1 MDNQLNPRG
10 RKPKAYSQADRLARM
25 MRTLASRA
33 VTINELA
40 DECGI
45 TRRQVYRDLAEIED
59 EGHPLERSDGSG
71 EKTWQLPL
79 GYKGLPQIAIT
90 QYELMSLHLAKNHLA
105 YLNGTPF
112 VDDLESVIAKV
123 EAGLPAKVVNHLDRI
138 SRVFAPVQGPKRSYA
153 KQKNILSD
161 LRRALLLQRTVIL
174 QHQRPDYE
182 EPTSHR
188 VDPYVLVLYQYG
200 LYVMGYSQRA
210 RALRMF
216 AVERIHAV
224 DLTDDRFEMPQDFSW
239 DTLSRRLFGLIDEPP
254 KTVRIWFSPDVAYLL
269 KERQWHPTQSLKQQK
284 DKSVVVTFQ
293 AGGLDEITSWVLS
306 WGADAKV
313 LSPPELVQSVRTH
326 LTAAR
331 KHYSRNKS
339 NV

>member
-1 MDNQLNPRG
+1 MDNQRNPRG

-40 DECGI
+40 DEFGI
-45 TRRQVYRDLAEIED
+45 TRRQVYRDLAEID
-59 EGHPLERSDGSG
+59 KEGHPLERSDGSG

-105 YLNGTPF
+105 YLNGTPY

-123 EAGLPAKVVNHLDRI
+123 EAGLPAKVVNHLERI

-153 KQKNILSD
+153 KQKKILSD

-174 QHQRPDYE
+174 HHQKPDYE
-182 EPTSHR
+182 EPTPHR
-188 VDPYVLVLYQYG
+188 VAPYVLVLYQYG
-200 LYVMGYSQRA
+200 LYVMGYSHRA

-284 DKSVVVTFQ
+284 DKSVIVTFQ
-293 AGGLDEITSWVLS
+293 AGGMDEIATWVLS
-306 WGADAKV
+306 WGANAKV
-313 LSPPELVQSVRTH
+313 LDPLKLVKEVKSQ
-326 LTAAR
+326 LAR
-331 KHYSRNKS
+331 ATSRYAD
-339 NV
+339 

>member
-1 MDNQLNPRG
+1 MDKTRNLRG
-10 RKPKAYSQADRLARM
+10 RKRGAYTQADRLVRM

-33 VTINELA
+33 VTINGLA
-40 DECGI
+40 GEFGI
-45 TRRQVYRDLAEIED
+45 TRRQVYRDLAEIEK
-59 EGHPLERSDGSG
+59 EGHPIERSEGSG
-71 EKTWQLPL
+71 EKMWQLPL

-123 EAGLPAKVVNHLDRI
+123 EAGLPAKTANHLERI

-153 KQKNILSD
+153 KQKKILTD

-174 QHQRPDYE
+174 DHQRPDYE
-182 EPTSHR
+182 ESTPHC

-200 LYVMGYSQRA
+200 LYVVGYSHRA
-210 RALRMF
+210 KAPRMF
-216 AVERIHAV
+216 AVERIHRV
-224 DLTDDRFEMPQDFSW
+224 QLTEDSFNMPSDPLREALPRNS
-239 DTLSRRLFGLIDEPP
+239 FGLIDEPP
-254 KTVRIWFSPDVAYLL
+254 KAVRIRFSPNVAYLL
-269 KERQWHPTQSLKQQK
+269 KERQWHPTQSLTQHK
-284 DKSVVVTFQ
+284 DKSVTVTFE

-313 LSPPELVQSVRTH
+313 LSPPELVQSVRAH
-326 LTAAR
+326 LTAAS
-331 KHYSRNKS
+331 KQYSTNKLKA
-339 NV
+339 

>member
-1 MDNQLNPRG
+1 MDSTRNLRG
-10 RKPKAYSQADRLARM
+10 RKQGSYTQADRLARM
-25 MRTLASRA
+25 MRILASRA
-33 VTINELA
+33 VTINELV
-40 DECGI
+40 DEFGI
-45 TRRQVYRDLAEIED
+45 TRRQVYRDLAEIER

-112 VDDLESVIAKV
+112 VADLESVIAKV
-123 EAGLPAKVVNHLDRI
+123 EAGLPAKVVSHLERI
-138 SRVFAPVQGPKRSYA
+138 SRVFAPVQGPKRSYE
-153 KQKNILSD
+153 KQKEIVSG
-161 LRRALLLQRTVIL
+161 LRKALLLQRTVIL
-174 QHQRPDYE
+174 HHQKPDYDA
-182 EPTSHR
+182 PTAHR
-188 VDPYVLVLYQYG
+188 MDPYVLVLYQYG
-200 LYVMGYSQRA
+200 LYVFGYSRRA
-210 RALRMF
+210 KALRMF
-216 AVERIHAV
+216 SVERIHRV
-224 DLTDDRFEMPQDFSW
+224 DMTDDCFDMPSDFSW
-239 DTLSRRLFGLIDEPP
+239 EAQSDRLFGLIDEPP

-269 KERQWHPTQSLKQQK
+269 KERQWHPTQSLEQQE

-313 LSPPELVQSVRTH
+313 LSPPELIQSVRAH

-331 KHYSRNKS
+331 KQYSPNK
-339 NV
+339 

>member
-1 MDNQLNPRG
+1 
-10 RKPKAYSQADRLARM
+10 M

-40 DECGI
+40 DEFGI

-112 VDDLESVIAKV
+112 VDDLDSVIAKV
-123 EAGLPAKVVNHLDRI
+123 EAGLPAKVVNHLERI
-138 SRVFAPVQGPKRSYA
+138 SRVFASVQGPKRSYA
-153 KQKNILSD
+153 KQKKILSD
-161 LRRALLLQRTVIL
+161 LRKALLLQRTVIL
-174 QHQRPDYE
+174 HHQKPDYE
-182 EPTSHR
+182 EPTPHR

-200 LYVMGYSQRA
+200 LYVMGYSHRA
-210 RALRMF
+210 KALRMF
-216 AVERIHAV
+216 AVERIHRV
-224 DLTDDRFEMPQDFSW
+224 QLTEDSFDMPSDPSW
-239 DTLSRRLFGLIDEPP
+239 EALPRNAFGLIDEAP
-254 KTVRIWFSPDVAYLL
+254 KTVRIWISPDVAYLL

-284 DKSVVVTFQ
+284 DKSVIVTFQ
-293 AGGLDEITSWVLS
+293 AGGLDEIATWVLS
-306 WGADAKV
+306 WGANAKV
-313 LSPPELVQSVRTH
+313 LDPPELVKEVKSQ
-326 LTAAR
+326 LAR
-331 KHYSRNKS
+331 ATSRYAD
-339 NV
+339 

>member
-1 MDNQLNPRG
+1 MEPQRKQKG

-40 DECGI
+40 DEFGI
-45 TRRQVYRDLAEIED
+45 TRRQVYRDLAEIEK

-71 EKTWQLPL
+71 EQTWQLPL

-90 QYELMSLHLAKNHLA
+90 QYELMSLHLA

-123 EAGLPAKVVNHLDRI
+123 EAGLPAKVVNHLERI
-138 SRVFAPVQGPKRSYA
+138 SLVFAPVQGPKRSYA
-153 KQKNILSD
+153 KQKKVLSD

-182 EPTSHR
+182 EPAPHR
-188 VDPYVLVLYQYG
+188 LDPYVLVLYQYG
-200 LYVMGYSQRA
+200 LYVMGYSHRA

-254 KTVRIWFSPDVAYLL
+254 KTVRIWFSSDVAYLL

-284 DKSVVVTFQ
+284 DKSVIVTFQ
-293 AGGLDEITSWVLS
+293 AGGLDEMATWVLS
-306 WGADAKV
+306 WGANAKV
-313 LSPPELVQSVRTH
+313 LDPPELVKEVKSQ
-326 LTAAR
+326 LAR
-331 KHYSRNKS
+331 ATSRYAD
-339 NV
+339 

>member
-1 MDNQLNPRG
+1 MDNTRNPRG
-10 RKPKAYSQADRLARM
+10 RKRGSYTQADRLARM

-40 DECGI
+40 DDFGI

-59 EGHPLERSDGSG
+59 EGHSLERSDGSG

-123 EAGLPAKVVNHLDRI
+123 AAGLPAKTANHLERI
-138 SRVFAPVQGPKRSYA
+138 SRVFAPVQEPKRSYA
-153 KQKNILSD
+153 KQKKILSD

-174 QHQRPDYE
+174 HHQRPDYE
-182 EPTSHR
+182 EPTAHR

-200 LYVMGYSQRA
+200 LYVMGYSYRA
-210 RALRMF
+210 KATRMF
-216 AVERIHAV
+216 AVERIHRAQLTEDSFDMSSDPSWKAV
-224 DLTDDRFEMPQDFSW
+224 PRNA
-239 DTLSRRLFGLIDEPP
+239 FGLIDEPP
-254 KTVRIWFSPDVAYLL
+254 KTVRIWFSADVAYLL

-284 DKSVVVTFQ
+284 DNSVIVTFL

-313 LSPPELVQSVRTH
+313 LSPPELVQSVRAH

-331 KHYSRNKS
+331 KQYSPNKS

>member
-1 MDNQLNPRG
+1 MDNTRNPRG
-10 RKPKAYSQADRLARM
+10 RKPGSYTQADRLARM

-40 DECGI
+40 DECGV

-71 EKTWQLPL
+71 EKTWQLPR

-123 EAGLPAKVVNHLDRI
+123 EAGLPAKVVNHLERI

-153 KQKNILSD
+153 KQKKILSD
-161 LRRALLLQRTVIL
+161 LRMALLLQCTVIL
-174 QHQRPDYE
+174 HHRRPDYE
-182 EPTSHR
+182 EPTSHG
-188 VDPYVLVLYQYG
+188 VDPYMLVLYQYG

-284 DKSVVVTFQ
+284 DKSVIVTFQ

-313 LSPPELVQSVRTH
+313 LSPPELIQSVRTH

-331 KHYSRNKS
+331 KQYLAK
-339 NV
+339 